1 MTEEPGFG
9 LKDKILFRLVSIL
22 GAALIWLLGKSWRIT
37 MVGQENVEKVWKQN
51 HRVIY
56 AFWHGRLL
64 VLTYTHRRQGVGILI
79 SQHRDGEFIARI
91 VQRLGMAPVR
101 GSSTKGGAKGVLE
114 MVKAGQNHDL
124 AITPDGPK
132 GPRYKVQPGA
142 AYLASRAGIPLIP
155 MTNSAKSAWI
165 LKSWDRFMIPKPFS
179 RVIVLIGQPIWV
191 ASEANQESLQQAG
204 MKLEE
209 ELIALTEKADQYF
222 NSN

>member
-1 MTEEPGFG
+1 MTEEAGFG
-9 LKDKILFRLVSIL
+9 LKDKILFWLVSIL

-37 MVGQENVEKVWKQN
+37 FIGQHNVEEVWEQN
-51 HRVIY
+51 QRVIY

-64 VLTYTHRRQGVGILI
+64 ALVFTHRKQPIRILI

-91 VQRLGMAPVR
+91 VQRLGVAPVR

-114 MVKAGQNHDL
+114 MVKAGQNFDL

-155 MTNSAKSAWI
+155 MTDSAKSAWV
-165 LKSWDRFMIPKPFS
+165 LKSWDRFMIPKPFT
-179 RVIVLIGQPIWV
+179 RVVVFLGQPIWV
-191 ASEANQESLQQAG
+191 DPGANQEGLQQAG
-204 MKLEE
+204 LKLEE
-209 ELIALTEKADQYF
+209 DLVALTQKADQYF
-222 NSN
+222 NST

>member
-1 MTEEPGFG
+1 MREEAGFG
-9 LKDKILFRLVSIL
+9 LKDRILFWMVSVI
-22 GAALIWLLGKSWRIT
+22 GAALIRLLGKSWRIT
-37 MVGQENVEKVWKQN
+37 VVGQENVEKVWKQ
-51 HRVIY
+51 HKRVIY
-56 AFWHGRLL
+56 AFWHGRLFAL
-64 VLTYTHRRQGVGILI
+64 AYTHRRQRVGILI

-91 VQRLGMAPVR
+91 VQRLGMTPVR

-114 MVKAGQNHDL
+114 MIKAGQNHDL

-165 LKSWDRFMIPKPFS
+165 LKSWDIFMIPKPFT
-179 RVIVLIGQPIWV
+179 RVMVLIGQPLWV
-191 ASEANQESLQQAG
+191 NPEAEQEELQQAG
-204 MKLEE
+204 QKLEE
-209 ELIALTEKADQYF
+209 ELLALTQKADQYF

>member
-1 MTEEPGFG
+1 MAEEAGFG
-9 LKDKILFRLVSIL
+9 FKDKILFWLVSIL

-37 MVGQENVEKVWKQN
+37 VLGQENVEKVWQQN

-64 VLTYTHRRQGVGILI
+64 ALAYTHRRQGIGILI

-114 MVKAGQNHDL
+114 MVRTGQKHDL
-124 AITPDGPK
+124 AITPDGPR
-132 GPRYKVQPGA
+132 GPRYKVQPGT
-142 AYLASRAGIPLIP
+142 AYLASRSGSALVP
-155 MTNSAKSAWI
+155 MISSAKSAWI
-165 LKSWDRFMIPKPFS
+165 LKSWDSFMIPKPFT
-179 RVIVLIGQPIWV
+179 RVVVLIGEPLWV
-191 ASEANQESLQQAG
+191 DSEANQESLQQAG
-204 MKLEE
+204 LKLEE
-209 ELIALTEKADQYF
+209 ELVALTRKADQYF

>member
-1 MTEEPGFG
+1 MTEEAGFG
-9 LKDKILFRLVSIL
+9 PKDKILFRLVSIL

-64 VLTYTHRRQGVGILI
+64 VLTYTHRRQGIGILI

-91 VQRLGMAPVR
+91 VQRMGVAPVR

-114 MVKAGQNHDL
+114 MVRAGQNHDL

-155 MTNSAKSAWI
+155 MTSSAKSAWV
-165 LKSWDRFMIPKPFS
+165 LKNWDRFMIPKPFT
-179 RVIVLIGQPIWV
+179 RVAVLIGQPIWV
-191 ASEANQESLQQAG
+191 DSEANQESLQQAG
-204 MKLEE
+204 LKLEE
-209 ELIALTEKADQYF
+209 ELIALTEKADRYF